1 MTDEVGLSASSLS
14 QGPRLTNASF
24 DLHRGEILGIYG
36 LIGSGTTE
44 LVRALYGIVP
54 AASGEIR
61 VKGEKA
67 EIRSPHQAMRL
78 GMAMLPGNRK
88 LQGVFLPKSLSF
100 NLSSSHLPFFSRL
113 GFFSYARERRSVEEF
128 IARLRVKAPG
138 PSTIIGSLSGGNQQ
152 KVVMARQLVE
162 APEILLVEEPT
173 VGAKAEIHQ
182 LILDHAAQGRSAIVV
197 STDLE
202 EIRFLS
208 DRILVMR
215 HGESTV
221 EMDGEVSAVSLLS
234 AASGE
239 VEEAEVEERV

>member
-1 MTDEVGLSASSLS
+1 
-14 QGPRLTNASF
+14 
-24 DLHRGEILGIYG
+24 
-36 LIGSGTTE
+36 
-44 LVRALYGIVP
+44 
-54 AASGEIR
+54 
-61 VKGEKA
+61 
-67 EIRSPHQAMRL
+67 
-78 GMAMLPGNRK
+78 MAMLPGNRK

-173 VGAKAEIHQ
+173 QGVDVGAKAEIHQ